1 MGSLT
6 ASGKSRQV
14 SRHARRIDGA
24 RRAAGAASLALLAA
38 LLVPAPSPAQTVTD
52 PDLVVSEV
60 LPPFTFDVPTSM
72 AFVGSNDF
80 LVLQKETGIVRR
92 VRNGKLSAT
101 IALDVSVNF
110 DSERGLLGIAV
121 NTETPRKV
129 FLFYTE
135 AGSDGGAPL
144 GNRVYRY
151 TWNPNTGLLHS
162 PQLILDLP
170 VTTGPNHDGGVLRIG
185 RSTDG
190 ASAGDGAFLYV
201 VIGDLNRNGKLQNI
215 SAGADPDD
223 TGVIFR
229 IEQDGTPAP
238 GNPFAP
244 YCSGATAT
252 LCDED
257 SDCGANGPCVL
268 EVASYYAYGVR
279 NSFGM
284 ARDPVTDA
292 LWMTENGPNN
302 YDEVNRVDAGLNSGW
317 NQLMGP
323 DARDLQGTGNLW
335 NMPNEGLTY
344 SDPEFSWLTT
354 IAPTGIVLPNA
365 TSLGRDYDDVVL
377 VGDANLG
384 QLYAFPLN
392 AARTAFDLTGFTG
405 VTDLVADNT
414 TERNQFRIG
423 QGFASI
429 TDLVIGPDRHLYV
442 VSIGNETVYRISGP
456 ALVPALGPPGLSALA
471 LLLVGA
477 AAMALGAFGR
487 RRTPTTGGFR

>member
-1 MGSLT
+1 MGSSSERAESRQT
-6 ASGKSRQV
+6 ASRPNRIGRIGS
-14 SRHARRIDGA
+14 ARKA
-24 RRAAGAASLALLAA
+24 AAGALLLTAWLGA
-38 LLVPAPSPAQTVTD
+38 APSSAQTVTD
-52 PDLVVSEV
+52 PTLIVTPLLDDFDLA
-60 LPPFTFDVPTSM
+60 LPTSM

-80 LVLQKETGIVRR
+80 LVLEKETGIVRR
-92 VRNGKLSAT
+92 VRNGKLSST
-101 IALDVSVNF
+101 IALDVNVHT

-135 AGSDGGAPL
+135 AQGSDDGTPL

-151 TWNPNTGLLHS
+151 TWNPNSGLLHS
-162 PQLILDLP
+162 PQMILHLP
-170 VTTGPNHDGGVLRIG
+170 VTPGPNHDGGVLRIG
-185 RSTDG
+185 RPTDG

-201 VIGDLNRNGKLQNI
+201 VIGDLNRNGKLQNQ
-215 SAGADPDD
+215 STGSNPDD
-223 TGVIFR
+223 TGVILR
-229 IEQDGTPAP
+229 IEQDGAPAP

-244 YCSGATAT
+244 YCSGSTAV

-284 ARDPVTDA
+284 ALDPVTDA

-302 YDEVNRVDAGLNSGW
+302 YDEVNRVDSGMNSGW

-323 DARDLQGTGNLW
+323 DARDPQGTGNLW
-335 NMPNEGLTY
+335 NVPNEGLTY

-354 IAPTGIVLPNA
+354 IAPTGIVLPSA
-365 TSLGRDYDDVVL
+365 TTLGPDYDDVVL

-392 AARTAFDLTGFTG
+392 AARTAFNLTGFTG
-405 VTDLVADNT
+405 VADLVADNT

-423 QGFASI
+423 QGFVSI
-429 TDLVIGPDRHLYV
+429 TDLVVGPDRHLYL
-442 VSIGNETVYRISGP
+442 VSIGAGNVYRISGP
-456 ALVPALGPPGLSALA
+456 ALVPALGVPGLSLLA
-471 LLLVGA
+471 LLLGGGA
-477 AAMALGAFGR
+477 AIRLGRLRAAA
-487 RRTPTTGGFR
+487 TPQRP